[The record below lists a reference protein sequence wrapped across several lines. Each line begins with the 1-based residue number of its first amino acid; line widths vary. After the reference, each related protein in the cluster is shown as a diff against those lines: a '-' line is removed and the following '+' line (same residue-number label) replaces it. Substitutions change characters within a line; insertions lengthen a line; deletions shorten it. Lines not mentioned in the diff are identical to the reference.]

1 MVPTRLLFA
10 LIALVSMRTT
20 AAKPEL
26 IHYKLQKV
34 NHVNK
39 NYLIGPE
46 LGDDLSLARD
56 RYRPSHRNKLKVGGR
71 LKKNGPMGADK
82 EA

>member
-10 LIALVSMRTT
+10 LIVLVSMCTT
-20 AAKPEL
+20 VAKPEL
-26 IHYKLQKV
+26 IHYNLQMV

-39 NYLIGPE
+39 NDLIVPE
-46 LGDDLSLARD
+46 LGDSFLLACD
-56 RYRPSHRNKLKVGGR
+56 RYRPTHNKLKVSNR
-71 LKKNGPMGADK
+71 LQKNGPMGTVK